1 MKAWELNG
9 FGLQNLK
16 LADRPIPK
24 PAPNEALVRIKAVSL
39 NCRDKLIYDGIYN
52 PDLRFPIV
60 QGADATGEIVE
71 TGKQVTR
78 FRVGDRVVTH
88 YATRW
93 LDGEPQGDESVH
105 TLGNTISGSL
115 AEFVALNE
123 QALVAKPQYLTD
135 EEASTLPVAAL
146 TAWMALV
153 EKGQLKAGQTV
164 LIQGTGGVSIF
175 GLQLA
180 TALGAKVIVTSSS
193 DEKLARAKTLGAVDG
208 INYSRVPNWEEA
220 VLALTAQK
228 GVDHVLEV
236 VGDNGLSKSI
246 TATKPG
252 GQVSV
257 IGILNGLTSTIELW
271 RVLKNQVVL
280 RGIGGAGHR
289 RAFQDMNKALAKFQ
303 LRPVIEALYPFA
315 DTLSAYRH
323 LERGAFGKVVIQ
335 VATSDGSSS

>member
-9 FGLQNLK
+9 FGLEHLN

-24 PAPNEALVRIKAVSL
+24 PAPSEVLVRIKAVSL
-39 NCRDKLIYDGIYN
+39 NYRDKLIYDGIYN
-52 PDLRFPIV
+52 PDLRFPVV
-60 QGADATGEIVE
+60 QGADASGEVVE
-71 TGKQVTR
+71 VGRQVTR
-78 FRVGDRVVTH
+78 FRIGDRVVTH

-105 TLGNTISGSL
+105 TLGNTISGAL
-115 AEFVALNE
+115 TEFVALDE
-123 QALVAKPQYLTD
+123 QALVTKPQYLTD

-153 EKGQLKAGQTV
+153 EKGKLKEGQTV

-180 TALGAKVIVTSSS
+180 TALGARAIVTSSS
-193 DEKLARAKTLGAVDG
+193 DEKLARAKALGAVHG

-220 VLALTAQK
+220 VLELTAQK

-236 VGDNGLSKSI
+236 VGGDSLSKSI
-246 TATKPG
+246 AATKPG
-252 GQVSV
+252 GQISV
-257 IGILNGLTSTIELW
+257 IGILTGLTSTIELW

-289 RAFQDMNKALAKFQ
+289 RAFEDMNKTLAKFQ
-303 LRPVIEALYPFA
+303 LRPVIDTVYSFA
-315 DTLSAYRH
+315 DTLSA
-323 LERGAFGKVVIQ
+323 
-335 VATSDGSSS
+335 